1 MLILAGEPVCVVQKG
16 KYKRE
21 GENNWKMIIGKWV
34 SGSKLQASTSSQTT
48 RYRIHGSAKIEFV
61 IGIRY
66 IRNLWSQY

>member
-1 MLILAGEPVCVVQKG
+1 MLILSGEPVCVVQKG

-48 RYRIHGSAKIEFV
+48 GYMAALK
-61 IGIRY
+61 
-66 IRNLWSQY
+66 

>member
-34 SGSKLQASTSSQTT
+34 SGSKLQASTSLQTIQDT
-48 RYRIHGSAKIEFV
+48 WQR
-61 IGIRY
+61 
-66 IRNLWSQY
+66 